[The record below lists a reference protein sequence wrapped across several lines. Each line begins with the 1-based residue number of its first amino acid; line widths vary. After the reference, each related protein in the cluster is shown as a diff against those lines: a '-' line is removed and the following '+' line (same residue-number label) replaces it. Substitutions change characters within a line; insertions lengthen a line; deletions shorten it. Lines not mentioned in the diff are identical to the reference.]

1 MILTV
6 STFTTKLY
14 GYRFMSNLWED
25 VGWVFSRAKFSFLIY
40 THNIYLNCWVDTRGL
55 NQTKFVAENVIF
67 YFRKSSLNLIGSI
80 FSLVSAVKFNPIKHN
95 LQNVSSVQ
103 PEVAHSLLLVFFF
116 FDKWLHHFFSKT
128 GIKKKSNLWVKIR
141 CFFLCRLKTLV
152 CIKISP
158 QRVAIRRFKCIQN
171 KTIVEGKDSFSA
183 PSWRFFFSL
192 LSTVMLK
199 L

>member
-1 MILTV
+1 
-6 STFTTKLY
+6 
-14 GYRFMSNLWED
+14 MSNLWED

-103 PEVAHSLLLVFFF
+103 PEVAHSLLLVFFSSIN
-116 FDKWLHHFFSKT
+116 DCTIFSKT

-141 CFFLCRLKTLV
+141 CFF
-152 CIKISP
+152 S
-158 QRVAIRRFKCIQN
+158 VAWKR
-171 KTIVEGKDSFSA
+171 
-183 PSWRFFFSL
+183 
-192 LSTVMLK
+192 
-199 L
+199 

>member
-1 MILTV
+1 
-6 STFTTKLY
+6 
-14 GYRFMSNLWED
+14 MSNLWED

-40 THNIYLNCWVDTRGL
+40 THNIYLNCWVDTRGP

-116 FDKWLHHFFSKT
+116 FDKWLHHFFQK
-128 GIKKKSNLWVKIR
+128 LA
-141 CFFLCRLKTLV
+141 LKR
-152 CIKISP
+152 K
-158 QRVAIRRFKCIQN
+158 AICEWKY
-171 KTIVEGKDSFSA
+171 VV
-183 PSWRFFFSL
+183 FSL
-192 LSTVMLK
+192 SLENASLYKNFATTRGNPEV
-199 L
+199 